1 MTEDKPFSVERW
13 HFAGHAQVRV
23 SRCKASTLDEAV
35 AKAERLAEL
44 PDTTRVRIS
53 RRDSRGRFSAV
64 RVWALRRL
72 PGGGEAIPSSPPEL
86 PPPGGSNSG
95 L

>member
-1 MTEDKPFSVERW
+1 MTENKPFAVERW

-23 SRCKASTLDEAV
+23 SRCRASTLDEAV

-53 RRDSRGRFSAV
+53 KRDSRGRYAPV
-64 RVWALRRL
+64 RVWALRR
-72 PGGGEAIPSSPPEL
+72 PPAAGRPIPSSPPEL